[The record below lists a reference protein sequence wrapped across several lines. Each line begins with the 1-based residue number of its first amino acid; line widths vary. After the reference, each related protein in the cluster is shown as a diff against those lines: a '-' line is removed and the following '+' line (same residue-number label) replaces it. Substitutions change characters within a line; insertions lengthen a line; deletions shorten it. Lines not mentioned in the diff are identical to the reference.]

1 MKLHGIE
8 FQAEAIA
15 GICRK
20 HGVARLSLFGSI
32 LTDRFGPA
40 SDIDVLV
47 EYEAGAPSSY
57 FARGAL
63 MEELTNLLGRRVEAR
78 TISEFAPERRESLAR
93 SAAVQYAAC
102 SVAQRTSA

>member
-1 MKLHGIE
+1 MTLHGIE
-8 FQAEAIA
+8 FEPELI
-15 GICRK
+15 GVICRK

-63 MEELTNLLGRRVEAR
+63 MDDLTKLLGRRVEAR
-78 TISEFAPERRESLAR
+78 TISEFAPERRAALAQ
-93 SAAVQYAAC
+93 SAAVQYAA
-102 SVAQRTSA
+102 

>member
-1 MKLHGIE
+1 MRLHGIE
-8 FQAEAIA
+8 FQPDLIA

-20 HGVARLSLFGSI
+20 HRVARLSLFGSI

-63 MEELTNLLGRRVEAR
+63 MEDLTTLLGRRVEAR
-78 TISEFAPERRESLAR
+78 TIAEFAPEGRAALAA
-93 SAAVQYAAC
+93 SAAVQYAA
-102 SVAQRTSA
+102 